1 MYTSVNMMDDQKR
14 SEIRWWLRTIIV
26 PLGIVGVFIVWLGCR
41 TSQPQAKISQV
52 VVLAGAGSPRR
63 APLNGGAEIRRP
75 NSISIS
81 VEVRRIPI
89 PEAVD
94 FVHTFDE
101 FSLAFDRNVIQ
112 KMVLRRGES
121 QQTAHIELNIEGPH
135 NYRVIANQHEEM
147 GPDTYSPGNPG
158 HSTFEGTGSID
169 LHNNARYLIVVGKGT
184 SYKDR
189 VSIKEIN

>member
-1 MYTSVNMMDDQKR
+1 MVASYHHR
-14 SEIRWWLRTIIV
+14 
-26 PLGIVGVFIVWLGCR
+26 PPGVSWGPSLCGSDFCVALPR
-41 TSQPQAKISQV
+41 NPQAKISQV

-112 KMVLRRGES
+112 KMVLRRGEKS
-121 QQTAHIELNIEGPH
+121 
-135 NYRVIANQHEEM
+135 AN
-147 GPDTYSPGNPG
+147 
-158 HSTFEGTGSID
+158 ST
-169 LHNNARYLIVVGKGT
+169 H
-184 SYKDR
+184 
-189 VSIKEIN
+189 